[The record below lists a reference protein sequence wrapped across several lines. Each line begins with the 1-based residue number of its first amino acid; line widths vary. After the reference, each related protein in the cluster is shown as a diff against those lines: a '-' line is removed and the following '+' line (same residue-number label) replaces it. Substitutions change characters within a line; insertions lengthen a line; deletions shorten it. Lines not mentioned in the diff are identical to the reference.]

1 MRHGTLCGFLGS
13 RLPDL
18 GGSGSNVMSNVS
30 GDRCERFIEAATRSF
45 DLLLDAEGARYE
57 ETMVEKLDRA
67 LRIN

>member
-1 MRHGTLCGFLGS
+1 
-13 RLPDL
+13 
-18 GGSGSNVMSNVS
+18 MSNVS